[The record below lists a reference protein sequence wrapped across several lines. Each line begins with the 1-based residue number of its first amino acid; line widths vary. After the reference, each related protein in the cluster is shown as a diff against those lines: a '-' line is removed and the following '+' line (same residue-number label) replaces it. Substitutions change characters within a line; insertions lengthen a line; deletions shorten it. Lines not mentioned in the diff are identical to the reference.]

1 MLRCDVDFPIFL
13 LQWVS
18 ALEPQALTFTL
29 KDHKMATFTVSYST
43 SEKTE
48 LLHEKERTWSWRGV
62 REEITSHSRKHRT
75 NAEIVKTNKQTNKPR
90 RQQMRSGNFC
100 DCTILETVI
109 RFTAQWW
116 ICYFFVYYKMCIQVT
131 CFTLCQISI
140 SWNFPL
146 KYTCW
151 IILTNTF
158 HLFVNYLCC
167 LYATT
172 FQRELFPSLIVL
184 R

>member
-1 MLRCDVDFPIFL
+1 MKLSYWGMGWEGVASKRNYSLHVAMWCWHLVFVLTVIPIFL

-18 ALEPQALTFTL
+18 AVEPLALTFTL
-29 KDHKMATFTVSYST
+29 EDHKMATFTVSYST

-48 LLHEKERTWSWRGV
+48 LLHQKERTWSWRGV
-62 REEITSHSRKHRT
+62 REEITTHSSKRRT
-75 NAEIVKTNKQTNKPR
+75 NAEIVKSNKQTNKPR
-90 RQQMRSGNFC
+90 RQQRRSGNFC

-140 SWNFPL
+140 F
-146 KYTCW
+146 
-151 IILTNTF
+151 
-158 HLFVNYLCC
+158 
-167 LYATT
+167 
-172 FQRELFPSLIVL
+172 
-184 R
+184 